1 MIVAAPAWLQ
11 HVAVRETAVVVSR
24 AASSGFL
31 YTLISRTEGPANG
44 PYTLERT
51 SLRTGARRRGP
62 TFAALDGLEV
72 AAGRVWVFGIGARA
86 GMKEVDPRS
95 LAVVHTFSTPTAALF
110 AGATDG
116 PRGSAWIGGGSTLL
130 RVDPRTGSVLA
141 RARVPTG
148 LTVSDLAA
156 DPGGRYL
163 YVSTARVVK
172 GGVEGCVVLEYDE
185 TSGRELARHEI
196 AYSVAGAAL
205 AAVPGGVWASFRTG
219 LLGQTLHLRQSGLAA
234 TSHPRGIFA
243 WAMYATAIYAGGALW
258 FTSQS
263 GVVAC
268 LDPAT
273 GRVRAAEHLPQSRT
287 IDFVG
292 IDAGA
297 HRIVAFAGEHAHV
310 DEISPPAS
318 CWRR

>member
-1 MIVAAPAWLQ
+1 MIAATPAWPQ
-11 HVAVRETAVVVSR
+11 HVAVREAAVVVSQT
-24 AASSGFL
+24 ASSGFL
-31 YTLISRTEGPANG
+31 YTLTSRTEGPANG

-62 TFAALDGLEV
+62 TFAALDGVEV

-86 GMKEVDPRS
+86 ATKEVDPRT
-95 LAVVHTFSTPTAALF
+95 LAVVRTFSTPTTDLSAN
-110 AGATDG
+110 ATDG

-130 RVDPRTGSVLA
+130 RVDPRTGNVLA
-141 RARVPTG
+141 RARVPTS

-185 TSGRELARHEI
+185 ASGRELARHEI
-196 AYSVAGAAL
+196 AYSVAGAGL
-205 AAVPGGVWASFRTG
+205 TAVPGGVWASFRTG
-219 LLGQTLHLRQSGLAA
+219 LLGQTIRLRQRDLAVV
-234 TSHPRGIFA
+234 SRPSGIFE

-273 GRVRAAEHLPQSRT
+273 GRTRAAEHLGQSRT

-292 IDAGA
+292 VDARSR
-297 HRIVAFAGEHAHV
+297 RIVALAGARPHV
-310 DEISPPAS
+310 DEITPPAS